1 MSRETLLPDRLE
13 NSLLTINQ
21 LSKILI
27 NNEALRGSEPKPQLD
42 HLDVDAVN
50 LNAKGLGQYIGERAL
65 DRLRENKALLVGFTW
80 DSARGRA

>member
-27 NNEALRGSEPKPQLD
+27 NNEALRDSDPEPQLD
-42 HLDVDAVN
+42 HLDVDAVM
-50 LNAKGLGQYIGERAL
+50 RAV
-65 DRLRENKALLVGFTW
+65 LLISSQAHNDFCEIMNSVE
-80 DSARGRA
+80 ARP

>member
-27 NNEALRGSEPKPQLD
+27 NNEALRGGEPEPQLD
-42 HLDVDAVN
+42 HLDVDALMRAV
-50 LNAKGLGQYIGERAL
+50 LLISGQAHDDFCEIM
-65 DRLRENKALLVGFTW
+65 N
-80 DSARGRA
+80 SAEAPA

>member
-27 NNEALRGSEPKPQLD
+27 GNEALRGSDPKPQLD
-42 HLDVDAVN
+42 HLDVDAVM
-50 LNAKGLGQYIGERAL
+50 RAV
-65 DRLRENKALLVGFTW
+65 LLI
-80 DSARGRA
+80 SAQAHDDFCEIMNSAEVRP

>member
-27 NNEALRGSEPKPQLD
+27 NNEALRGSEQEPQLD
-42 HLDVDAVN
+42 HLDVDAVMRAV
-50 LNAKGLGQYIGERAL
+50 LLISGQAHDDFCEIMNSVE
-65 DRLRENKALLVGFTW
+65 
-80 DSARGRA
+80 GRP